1 MKSVDLCEIREK
13 SSKFFLNLK
22 KFHAV
27 QGQVWSILSDDN
39 KELNDQ
45 NEINKHLLKFYQRL
59 FSENRKND
67 PNILKSYLDKLR
79 IPKLS
84 DNEKD
89 IFVKELYIT
98 EKELLAAL
106 KSMDNNKSPGN
117 DELTE
122 EFYITF
128 WNEIKKPFLAAIHAS
143 FLKQELLTSQR
154 QAVIKLTEKKDSDKR
169 LIKNWRPISLLNIDL
184 KLVITK
190 ALATR
195 LKKVFS
201 SLIPPNQTAY
211 RIFSI
216 KRLGRL

>member
-1 MKSVDLCEIREK
+1 MV
-13 SSKFFLNLK
+13 
-22 KFHAV
+22 
-27 QGQVWSILSDDN
+27 SDN
-39 KELNDQ
+39 
-45 NEINKHLLKFYQRL
+45 I
-59 FSENRKND
+59 KND
-67 PNILKSYLDKLR
+67 PNILKSYWDKVF
-79 IPKLS
+79 IPKLN
-84 DNEKD
+84 DNDKD
-89 IFVKELYIT
+89 ICEGIVT